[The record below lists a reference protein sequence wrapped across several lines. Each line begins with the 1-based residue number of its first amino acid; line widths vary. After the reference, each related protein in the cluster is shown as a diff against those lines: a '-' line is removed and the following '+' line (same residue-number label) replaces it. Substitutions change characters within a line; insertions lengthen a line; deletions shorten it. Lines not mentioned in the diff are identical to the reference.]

1 MVNKVA
7 KKIKIDDVIDA
18 ATEFFSQDEK
28 AFRKMFSTEFKKSV
42 NWLKKNARRVD
53 KDELQDLRKLLTRL
67 GLKWTIKNNIFELT
81 YQGADI
87 LATIER
93 KKVRD
98 LLKELDELGRRSPA
112 ELKKR
117 LKELA
122 RPSKARKAAY
132 NDFVKLFSNAELDK
146 LWKHLDGEIDYTMTV
161 NSFGKPIIL
170 KKSGK
175 GAHNYQQVF
184 EGKIRIKGETEPL
197 ILLDD
202 QPFIARIQ
210 MYDST
215 NPQSFVNKAN
225 STLVYKGKQTRD
237 ASSFFPINWS
247 VRRQKEEIAIAFKSK
262 SLKVQMRDKN
272 NIFVEMFQ
280 GKSTTGWPIQFV
292 YNDKILKSTIPII

>member
-132 NDFVKLFSNAELDK
+132 NDFVKLFSKAELDK
-146 LWKHLDGEIDYTMTV
+146 LWKHLDGEIEYEIVIDHL
-161 NSFGKPIIL
+161 GK
-170 KKSGK
+170 KKIGSKKGK
-175 GAHNYQQVF
+175 GCHNYQQVF

-197 ILLDD
+197 IPLDD

-215 NPQSFVNKAN
+215 NPKSFVNKAN
-225 STLVYKGKQTRD
+225 STLVYKGKKTKD

-247 VRRQKEEIAIAFKSK
+247 VRRQKEEIALAFKHK
-262 SLKVQMRDKN
+262 FLNEESLTYD
-272 NIFVEMFQ
+272 NIFVEIFQ